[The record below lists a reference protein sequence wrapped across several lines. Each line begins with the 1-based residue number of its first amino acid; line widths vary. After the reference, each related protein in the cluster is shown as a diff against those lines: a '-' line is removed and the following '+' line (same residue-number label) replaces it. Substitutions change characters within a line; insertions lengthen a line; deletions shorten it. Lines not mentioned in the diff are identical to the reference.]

1 MNFTI
6 LPSHLHAF
14 AESANFIIKNRYGLP
29 DGIVEQ
35 AIQTDIPLQP
45 TLHWKTK
52 THYIVCEVAE
62 RPFPVS
68 IKQQFADLVS
78 TGRPIRII
86 VAYPMDNGLSST
98 DYQADIKNSKIF
110 GIGYMGV
117 DDNKNGDI
125 EYHGVSLA
133 LHIPRVDLIAFK
145 KSLRPY
151 VAEAYEH
158 YMLKGDPDV
167 GLQKLGQLI
176 ENIIYNV
183 ATQAKTKG
191 AFTFTGFNPPAYIRQ
206 SVLIDEM
213 TKVNILDVPILGR
226 CRDFANDRN
235 AVSHKAKSRKQ
246 AAEIESK
253 LKENFI
259 IGTRILKDLPDKI
272 KAKGYRL
279 KP

>member
-6 LPSHLHAF
+6 LPPNLHAF

-86 VAYPMDNGLSST
+86 VAYPMDNELSST
-98 DYQADIKNSKIF
+98 VYQADIKNSKIF
-110 GIGYMGV
+110 GIGYMSV
-117 DDNKNGDI
+117 DDNKNGNI

-133 LHIPRVDLIAFK
+133 LHIPPVDLKAFK
-145 KSLRPY
+145 RSLNPH

-183 ATQAKTKG
+183 ATQAKKKG
-191 AFTFTGFNPPAYIRQ
+191 TFIFTGFNPPAYIRQ
-206 SVLIDEM
+206 SGLIDEM
-213 TKVNILDVPILGR
+213 IKVNILDVPILGR

-246 AAEIESK
+246 AAEIENK

-279 KP
+279 RP